1 MQSIPLTAVRGCS
14 TSSHATSI
22 ASTSRMYPLPVNLG
36 RDIVSQAL
44 DANRRQ
50 REVHQ
55 RTSTSGNVHV
65 ASSMIQPAPLK
76 GDIMPL
82 TVVYVYWGD
91 KYFSLTNQSSSVFLL
106 ALWEFDNDES
116 DLKED
121 SEEDESDERRRS

>member
-1 MQSIPLTAVRGCS
+1 M
-14 TSSHATSI
+14 
-22 ASTSRMYPLPVNLG
+22 
-36 RDIVSQAL
+36 SQAL

-106 ALWEFDNDES
+106 ALWEFF
-116 DLKED
+116 LK
-121 SEEDESDERRRS
+121 S